1 MLKDSVGE
9 SEVIKSLQDEI
20 TRQKSL
26 IETRD
31 NKVKELM
38 ESEQTAQKVKEEIKR
53 DLEVVKREKQIQEER
68 VKEKED
74 KIKEQERLIEK
85 QKEEIAKKEVVEKI
99 VYREQS
105 KSDTSK
111 QTS

>member
-38 ESEQTAQKVKEEIKR
+38 ESE
-53 DLEVVKREKQIQEER
+53 
-68 VKEKED
+68 
-74 KIKEQERLIEK
+74 
-85 QKEEIAKKEVVEKI
+85 
-99 VYREQS
+99 
-105 KSDTSK
+105 
-111 QTS
+111 